1 MNKYLFCTLIFSSS
15 LNAQTFSGNYP
26 KSIIQF
32 CNVLERD
39 ILSYY
44 QIEIESNIKYTN
56 NNLPLAERN
65 QSRDIAIAIK
75 DSRIKTEESWQRV
88 GCSLLINRK

>member
-1 MNKYLFCTLIFSSS
+1 M
-15 LNAQTFSGNYP
+15 
-26 KSIIQF
+26 
-32 CNVLERD
+32 LERD